1 MADAD
6 AKKRVQQ
13 VIAEKVKPK
22 ADEAFEGMATA
33 VPELAKAMK
42 KVSDGLRDGED
53 PALITTHVRDLTIKL
68 RDVSAARTAAMS
80 ALDALEEATKDD
92 DDFEADKA
100 EIETLKA
107 KLTKA
112 KALLG
117 DQIVKAKGLEDKA
130 TAAAKQGAESEK
142 EAHREWDGIITHFE
156 AANAIAARMLKEMKQ
171 TLQDAQAA
179 VKAHDSAALKTAQDE
194 AKRTPEMPEDV
205 LEGKLLKKRV
215 NEFLSKYNLDNFSR
229 EFIQEMAKDRATIV
243 EPFDQRAQELATELK
258 KLKDQ
263 TLKLAIEAP
272 NAAKATAALGFKAN
286 FNLRV
291 EAALKLDESK
301 MAKALEEI
309 ARQAGA
315 KATGKELVEKLK
327 KAKLL

>member
-22 ADEAFEGMATA
+22 ADQAFEGIASS

-42 KVSDGLRDGED
+42 KVSDGLRNGED
-53 PALITTHVRDLTIKL
+53 PALITTHVRELTIKL
-68 RDVSAARTAAMS
+68 RDVSAARSSAIA
-80 ALDALEEATKDD
+80 ALDALDEATKDD
-92 DDFEADKA
+92 DDFEADEA
-100 EIETLKA
+100 EVEALKA
-107 KLTKA
+107 KLLKA

-117 DQIVKAKGLEDKA
+117 DQIVKAKDLEDKA

-156 AANAIAARMLKEMKQ
+156 AANAIAARMQKEMKQ
-171 TLQDAQAA
+171 TLQNAQAA
-179 VKAHDSAALKTAQDE
+179 VKAHDSAALKAAQDE
-194 AKRTPEMPEDV
+194 AKRIPDLPEDV

-215 NEFLSKYNLDNFSR
+215 NEFLSKYDLDNFSR
-229 EFIQEMAKDRATIV
+229 EFIQEMAKDRAITV
-243 EPFDQRAQELATELK
+243 DPFDQRAQEIATELK
-258 KLKDQ
+258 KLKEQ
-263 TLKLAIEAP
+263 VLKLTIEPP

-286 FNLRV
+286 FNAKV
-291 EAALKLDESK
+291 EAALKLDEGK
-301 MAKALEEI
+301 MAKALEEV

-327 KAKLL
+327 KAKLV